1 MPQFKPNTMPTFRNK
16 SYYPTDSFG
25 SAVKIFKQHHTES
38 LESPTEETAQKYFNI
53 LKNAALFKD
62 IIWDSVYKRKLKPP
76 FNGHEIRNSLV
87 AKNKVPVVK
96 PIPKIKEI
104 IKNVL
109 HANSHEGLIEPCGY
123 RL

>member
-1 MPQFKPNTMPTFRNK
+1 MPQFKLNTMPTFRNK

-62 IIWDSVYKRKLKPP
+62 IIWDSAYERKLKPP
-76 FNGHEIRNSLV
+76 FNGHEIRNSIV
-87 AKNKVPVVK
+87 AKNRVSVNRGSSR
-96 PIPKIKEI
+96 IKEL

-109 HANSHEGLIEPCGY
+109 DANNHDRPIKSCGY